1 MPEEMTSGA
10 TITERL
16 DAAIAMLR
24 EHGQDHLAEG
34 LDRVDEAG
42 LDAFITQVESI
53 DFAEVARLT
62 GGHETAQA
70 PTSIEPAPVVP
81 RHPDDADR
89 HRAAGEALI
98 RDGGIAA
105 FTVAGGQGTRLGWNG
120 PKGTFPATPITGK
133 PLFRVFAEQLSAIDA
148 RYGVETPWYLMT
160 SPLNDADTRAFFKDN
175 NWFGR
180 SPESILMFPQ
190 GVMPAVDDDGR
201 LMLEAPG
208 VVAVSPDGHGGS
220 LRALHRS
227 GALEHARRRGVQHLS
242 YFQVDNPTVRT
253 IDPLFVGLH
262 VGHPDS
268 SGEMSSKMVPKA
280 NAAEKVGVFCSVDGR
295 TQVIEY
301 SDLPAELA
309 EATDAAGGL
318 RFNAGSIAIHLIA
331 VDFIERL
338 TGGDAAASLPFHR
351 ARKKVPY
358 WNPATGERVEPDA
371 PNATKFEMFVF
382 DALGF
387 VEKGLVYETDR
398 VEEFAPIKN
407 AEGTDSAATSAA
419 LQTERAARWMEAA
432 GATIPR
438 RPDGS
443 VDGRIEINP
452 GTALDAR
459 DLAGR
464 ELPTMTAG
472 QDLVF

>member
-1 MPEEMTSGA
+1 MSEG

-16 DAAIAMLR
+16 DAAIDRLR
-24 EHGQDHLAEG
+24 RHGQDHLAEG

-42 LDAFITQVESI
+42 LDAFIAQVASI
-53 DFAEVARLT
+53 DLEEIDRLVSHAADGT
-62 GGHETAQA
+62 DAG
-70 PTSIEPAPVVP
+70 SIEPAPVVP
-81 RHPDDADR
+81 RSPEDADR

-98 RDGGIAA
+98 REGGVAA

-148 RYGVETPWYLMT
+148 RHGVETPWYVMT
-160 SPLNDADTRAFFKDN
+160 SPLNDADTRAFFRDN

-180 SPESILMFPQ
+180 NPESILMFPQ
-190 GVMPAVDDDGR
+190 GVMPAVDDEGR

-208 VVAVSPDGHGGS
+208 VIAVNPDGHGGS

-227 GALEHARRRGVQHLS
+227 GALEHARRRGVRHLS

-253 IDPLFVGLH
+253 IDPLFLGLH
-262 VGHPDS
+262 LTHPDS

-280 NAAEKVGVFCSVDGR
+280 NAGEKVGVFCSVDGR

-309 EATDAAGGL
+309 EATDADGGL
-318 RFNAGSIAIHLIA
+318 RFNAGSIAIHVLAI
-331 VDFIERL
+331 DFIERL
-338 TGGDAAASLPFHR
+338 TGGDATTSLPFHR
-351 ARKKVPY
+351 ARKKVPH
-358 WNPATGERVEPDA
+358 WDPATGERVEPKE

-407 AEGTDSAATSAA
+407 ADGTDSPTTSGS
-419 LQTERAARWMEAA
+419 LQTERAARWMEAN

-438 RPDGS
+438 RPDGT
-443 VDGRIEINP
+443 VDGRIEIAP
-452 GTALDAR
+452 ATAVDPR

-464 ELPTMTAG
+464 DLPSMTAG
-472 QDLVF
+472 QDLAF